1 MGGALR
7 RQIIVVA
14 VAVVAAALGFDLASP
29 PERQWTHR
37 GLIAA
42 IELYQA
48 VASPLLARSG
58 VRCRFEPTCSH
69 YAVSVLKRYG
79 AAGGTWRA
87 AWRVLRCAPWTPA
100 GTVDPP

>member
-1 MGGALR
+1 VKR
-7 RQIIVVA
+7 RVLWVVVA
-14 VAVVAAALGFDLASP
+14 VLATGLGFDAASP
-29 PERQWTHR
+29 PERQLTAR

-42 IELYQA
+42 IELYQRA
-48 VASPLLARSG
+48 MSPLLSRSG

-69 YAVSVLKRYG
+69 YAVGALERYG
-79 AAGGTWRA
+79 LVGGGRRA